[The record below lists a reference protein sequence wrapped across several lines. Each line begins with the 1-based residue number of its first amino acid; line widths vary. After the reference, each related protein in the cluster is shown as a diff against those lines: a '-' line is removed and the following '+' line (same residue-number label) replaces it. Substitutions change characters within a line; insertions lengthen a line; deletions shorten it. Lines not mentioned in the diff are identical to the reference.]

1 MLPRVAAVCGLVAPL
16 TTAIGWVVG
25 GLAQPDAYSSA
36 DHDIS
41 ELGAVTASSAW
52 IYNQVGANLTGLL
65 VVVFALGLW
74 RALSPDTLGRAGAGV
89 LVVLGVSVF
98 FNGLFRLDC
107 QAIDTGCVNDSW
119 HSEAHRMQSRV
130 TIAGTFIAPL
140 VLAFAFRRLSE
151 WRDTWIPTLA
161 ALPTA
166 IAAGVLFSALGDGA
180 STRATTFTWLLWLAF
195 VAFQLL
201 RKGEGAAPG
210 SSSSV
215 AGQRA
220 S

>member
-16 TTAIGWVVG
+16 TTAVGWTAG

-36 DHDIS
+36 DHAIS
-41 ELGAVTASSAW
+41 DLGAVTASSAW

-65 VVVFALGLW
+65 VIVFALGLW
-74 RALSPDTLGRAGAGV
+74 RALSPTNLGRAGAGV

-98 FNGLFRLDC
+98 FNGVFRLDC

-119 HSEAHRMQSRV
+119 HSEAHRIQSRV
-130 TIAGTFIAPL
+130 TVAGTFVAPL
-140 VLAFAFRRLSE
+140 VLAFAFRRISE

-161 ALPTA
+161 ALPAA

-201 RKGEGAAPG
+201 RKGAEPG
-210 SSSSV
+210 SSSSP
-215 AGQRA
+215 AGERA

>member
-1 MLPRVAAVCGLVAPL
+1 VLARVAAVCGLVAPL
-16 TTAIGWVVG
+16 TTAIGWAAG

-41 ELGAVTASSAW
+41 DLGAVTASSAW

-65 VVVFALGLW
+65 VIVFALGLW

-119 HSEAHRMQSRV
+119 QSEAHRIQSRV
-130 TIAGTFIAPL
+130 TVAGTFIAPSSSPL
-140 VLAFAFRRLSE
+140 PSDDSRNGGIPGFRRS
-151 WRDTWIPTLA
+151 RRSPQ
-161 ALPTA
+161 PSPP
-166 IAAGVLFSALGDGA
+166 VFSF
-180 STRATTFTWLLWLAF
+180 RH
-195 VAFQLL
+195 
-201 RKGEGAAPG
+201 
-210 SSSSV
+210 
-215 AGQRA
+215 
-220 S
+220 